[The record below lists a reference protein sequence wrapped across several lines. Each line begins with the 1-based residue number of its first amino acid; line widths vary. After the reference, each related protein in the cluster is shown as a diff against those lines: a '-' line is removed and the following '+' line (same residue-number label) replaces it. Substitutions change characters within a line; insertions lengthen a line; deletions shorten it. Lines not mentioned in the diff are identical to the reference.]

1 MRRLGAPSEN
11 ILMCC
16 ANLATTYKAL
26 GRFEDA
32 LRMRRD
38 IYSGWLRLE
47 EENHNT
53 FREAN
58 NYASSLMQLQH
69 YAKARSLLRRTIP
82 VARRV
87 SGDDDVNT
95 LRLRWNYARTLV
107 ALYEDADATL
117 DDLREAV
124 TTFEDVA
131 RISRRV
137 LGGAHPTTT
146 GIDTELQLARAAL
159 RAHESS

>member
-1 MRRLGAPSEN
+1 
-11 ILMCC
+11 
-16 ANLATTYKAL
+16 
-26 GRFEDA
+26 
-32 LRMRRD
+32 
-38 IYSGWLRLE
+38 
-47 EENHNT
+47 
-53 FREAN
+53 
-58 NYASSLMQLQH
+58 MQLQH

>member
-1 MRRLGAPSEN
+1 MTASERAVCFNLNHASCVVDRQTRARRA
-11 ILMCC
+11 
-16 ANLATTYKAL
+16 
-26 GRFEDA
+26 
-32 LRMRRD
+32 
-38 IYSGWLRLE
+38 YSRWLKLE

-53 FREAN
+53 LREAN

>member
-1 MRRLGAPSEN
+1 
-11 ILMCC
+11 
-16 ANLATTYKAL
+16 
-26 GRFEDA
+26 
-32 LRMRRD
+32 
-38 IYSGWLRLE
+38 
-47 EENHNT
+47 
-53 FREAN
+53 
-58 NYASSLMQLQH
+58 MQLQH

-137 LGGAHPTTT
+137 LGGAHPTMPRTVNGT
-146 GIDTELQLARAAL
+146 GHTGPSEFCATSI
-159 RAHESS
+159 